1 MDADRFD
8 TFARLAAPLSRRRGA
23 GLLGLLGALG
33 LSQAA
38 TMDDA
43 AAKKKKRKKKKKKKT
58 STLCL
63 RGQTI
68 TVPRKKR
75 DQFLLNGATLGAC
88 PPASCTDGLK
98 NGDETDVDC
107 GGSCPRCANGL
118 VCDSRDDCAS
128 ALCVNF
134 RCAACVPNNCGTDA
148 NGGCFCDPPV
158 GGGPRVCNTR
168 NESATTTNCGLCPPG
183 TNCVA
188 DGTSVK
194 CYKPCGA
201 P

>member
-8 TFARLAAPLSRRRGA
+8 AFARLAAPLSRRRGVR
-23 GLLGLLGALG
+23 LLGLLGALG
-33 LSQAA
+33 VSQVAI
-38 TMDDA
+38 MDEA
-43 AAKKKKRKKKKKKKT
+43 AAKKKKKVR
-58 STLCL
+58 LCL

-68 TVPRKKR
+68 TVPKKKR
-75 DQFLLNGATLGAC
+75 EQFLLNGARLGAC
-88 PPASCTDGLK
+88 PPPTCTDSLK

-128 ALCVNF
+128 ALCVDS
-134 RCAACVPNNCGTDA
+134 RCVSCVPNNCGTDA
-148 NGGCFCDPPV
+148 NGGCFCDLPA

-168 NESATTTNCGLCPPG
+168 NESATETNCGLCPAG

-188 DGTSVK
+188 EGGSFK
-194 CYKPCGA
+194 CFKPCGA